1 MARKLSAQDA
11 FDEVMDL
18 VGTLAQ
24 PSTDDQETE
33 AIKRLEALSQDL
45 AELGA
50 SVRAQEIVAEIAAF
64 REMQPSWKTNGKHNF
79 AVYVKEMLPSL
90 REALALAKTNTAD
103 VIWRTAEILRGAFRE
118 PEYRRVILPFTVLRR
133 LDCLLQPTKAAVL
146 AKHKEISAKGYD
158 LRMFLTPITGVQFW
172 NHSAFT
178 IKGLLE
184 APDDLRDNIE
194 DLINGFSPNVRRI
207 FEKFSF
213 MATVDKLREKG
224 RLFHVVQA
232 FSRVPMDMYSVSS
245 HDMGKAF
252 EELLRKFN
260 DASPAGEQYTPR
272 DAIHLM
278 VDILF
283 DGDDD
288 ALSVA
293 GAIRTMYD
301 QTAGTGGMLSEAEEK
316 VRQLNPN
323 AKLRL
328 FGQELEDETY
338 AICMAD
344 MLIRGQDPADIAVG
358 DTLES
363 DKHPDERFDYQLS
376 NPPYGV
382 EWKPAQEAVEREHAK
397 GAAGR
402 FGPGLPRI
410 SDGQMLF
417 QLNAISKMR
426 PFINGE
432 GGGRIGLVHNGSPL
446 FTGDAG
452 SGESEIRRYI
462 LEHDYLDAIVA
473 LPTDMFY
480 NTNIATYLWFMSN
493 RKPAERKDKV
503 LLIDATN
510 MGVLM
515 KKNLGKKRFELSDDC
530 QRRIVEAY
538 HEFTAF
544 DWKDEAPIGGRVRQL
559 KAKVLPTSHFFYR
572 KVTIERPLRLRYE
585 LTAERKQAWI
595 ASLTNKKG
603 STPIEAQNLLALA
616 DRLIERLGEKTYQST
631 EAVLTDLKAMDATFV
646 CEEKAAGRP
655 LKATAFKGKILDA
668 LRKGFGVRDKKAEI
682 VNDDKGNPM
691 SDSDLRD
698 SEYIPFSFVAKHS
711 NDVAAGV
718 DAYFGAEVKPHWPD
732 AWVNTGVVDESDG
745 QIGVVGCEIN
755 FNREFYVYEAPR
767 SREAIKHE
775 IEAMEK
781 RFMEMLKGVA
791 G

>member
-1 MARKLSAQDA
+1 MSQEPEASNPNDNAGA
-11 FDEVMDL
+11 
-18 VGTLAQ
+18 
-24 PSTDDQETE
+24 STPG
-33 AIKRLEALSQDL
+33 RGSL
-45 AELGA
+45 AELIWK
-50 SVRAQEIVAEIAAF
+50 SAE
-64 REMQPSWKTNGKHNF
+64 
-79 AVYVKEMLPSL
+79 L
-90 REALALAKTNTAD
+90 
-103 VIWRTAEILRGAFRE
+103 LRGAFRE

-133 LDCLLQPTKAAVL
+133 LDCLLEPTKAKVL
-146 AKHKEISAKGYD
+146 AKHQEIAPKGYD
-158 LRMFLTPITGVQFW
+158 LRMFLAPITGFPFW

-178 IKGLLE
+178 MKGLLE
-184 APDDLRDNIE
+184 APDDMRDNLE

-207 FEKFSF
+207 FEKFAF

-224 RLFHVVQA
+224 RLYHVMKA
-232 FSRVPMDMYSVSS
+232 FAAVPMDLTTVSG

-252 EELLRKFN
+252 EELLRRFN

-278 VDILF
+278 VDVLF
-283 DGDDD
+283 DGDDEV
-288 ALSVA
+288 LSVP

-316 VRQLNPN
+316 VKGLNPN

-344 MLIRGQDPADIAVG
+344 MLIRGQDPADIAMG
-358 DTLES
+358 DTLEA

-382 EWKPAQEAVEREHAK
+382 EWKPAQAAVEREHAK

-417 QLNAISKMR
+417 MLNALSKMR

-452 SGESEIRRYI
+452 SGESEIRRHI

-480 NTNIATYLWFMSN
+480 NTNIATYLWFMTN
-493 RKPAERKDKV
+493 RKPKERKGKV
-503 LLIDATN
+503 MLIDASN

-515 KKNLGKKRFELSDDC
+515 KKNLGKKRFELSEDC

-538 HEFTAF
+538 HSFKDTE
-544 DWKDEAPIGGRVRQL
+544 WKDGQPISGRTRAL
-559 KAKVLPTSHFFYR
+559 KAKVLPASHFFYR
-572 KVTIERPLRLRYE
+572 KVTVERPLRLKYE
-585 LTAERKQAWI
+585 LTEARKLAWLE
-595 ASLTNKKG
+595 SLSGKKG
-603 STPIEAQNLLALA
+603 GVPVEAQDLMALV
-616 DRLIERLGEKTYQST
+616 DRLIAQLGEKSYLST
-631 EAVLTDLKAMDATFV
+631 EAAVEDLKAIDASFV
-646 CEEKAAGRP
+646 AQEKVAGRA
-655 LKATAFKGKILDA
+655 LKTTAFKGKILDA
-668 LRKGFGVRDKKAEI
+668 LRRGFGTRDKKAEI
-682 VNDDKGNPM
+682 VTDDKGVPL

-698 SEYIPFSFVAKHS
+698 AEYIPFSTIAKS
-711 NDVAAGV
+711 NSVTTGIE
-718 DAYFGAEVKPHWPD
+718 AYFDAEVKPHWPD
-732 AWVNTGVVDESDG
+732 AWINTDTKDKADG
-745 QIGVVGCEIN
+745 QIGLVGCEIN
-755 FNREFYVYEAPR
+755 FNREFYVYQAPR
-767 SREAIKHE
+767 SREAIKHD
-775 IEAMEK
+775 IEAMEQ

-791 G
+791 A

>member
-18 VGTLAQ
+18 VGTLTQ
-24 PSTDDQETE
+24 PSTDDQET
-33 AIKRLEALSQDL
+33 AAVKRLEALAQEL

-50 SVRAQEIVAEIAAF
+50 PVRAREIVEEIAAF
-64 REMQPSWKTNGKHNF
+64 RGMQPSWNTNGKHNF
-79 AVYVKEMLPSL
+79 AVYVKDMLPSL

-172 NHSAFT
+172 NHSNFT

-184 APDDLRDNIE
+184 APDDLRDNLE

-344 MLIRGQDPADIAVG
+344 MLIRGQDPADIALG

-417 QLNAISKMR
+417 QLNAISKLR

-510 MGVLM
+510 MGVNHSIEFSTDEGVNNNHAESYFSRMRRMVFGQVHRVTPKYMLDYVTEVAWREDWRRIQTSEQVRCLIRM
-515 KKNLGKKRFELSDDC
+515 STYSASQWWRGYWQGKKRKEEVFFS
-530 QRRIVEAY
+530 
-538 HEFTAF
+538 
-544 DWKDEAPIGGRVRQL
+544 P
-559 KAKVLPTSHFFYR
+559 AKP
-572 KVTIERPLRLRYE
+572 RPV
-585 LTAERKQAWI
+585 
-595 ASLTNKKG
+595 S
-603 STPIEAQNLLALA
+603 
-616 DRLIERLGEKTYQST
+616 
-631 EAVLTDLKAMDATFV
+631 
-646 CEEKAAGRP
+646 
-655 LKATAFKGKILDA
+655 
-668 LRKGFGVRDKKAEI
+668 
-682 VNDDKGNPM
+682 
-691 SDSDLRD
+691 
-698 SEYIPFSFVAKHS
+698 
-711 NDVAAGV
+711 
-718 DAYFGAEVKPHWPD
+718 
-732 AWVNTGVVDESDG
+732 
-745 QIGVVGCEIN
+745 
-755 FNREFYVYEAPR
+755 
-767 SREAIKHE
+767 
-775 IEAMEK
+775 
-781 RFMEMLKGVA
+781 
-791 G
+791 

>member
-1 MARKLSAQDA
+1 MNQKNASIDA
-11 FDEVMDL
+11 AAAPAGGTNLADL
-18 VGTLAQ
+18 IWKT
-24 PSTDDQETE
+24 
-33 AIKRLEALSQDL
+33 
-45 AELGA
+45 AEL
-50 SVRAQEIVAEIAAF
+50 
-64 REMQPSWKTNGKHNF
+64 
-79 AVYVKEMLPSL
+79 
-90 REALALAKTNTAD
+90 
-103 VIWRTAEILRGAFRE
+103 LRGAFRE

-133 LDCLLQPTKAAVL
+133 LDCLLEPTKATVL
-146 AKHKEISAKGYD
+146 AKHQEIAKKGYD
-158 LRMFLTPITGVQFW
+158 LRMFLAPITGFPFW

-178 IKGLLE
+178 MKGLLE
-184 APDDLRDNIE
+184 APDDLRDNLE
-194 DLINGFSPNVRRI
+194 DLVNGFSPNVRRI
-207 FEKFSF
+207 FEKFAF

-224 RLFHVVQA
+224 RLYHVAKA
-232 FSRVPMDMYSVSS
+232 FAGVPMDLKTVSG

-252 EELLRKFN
+252 EELLRRFN

-283 DGDDD
+283 DGDDEV
-288 ALSVA
+288 LSVP

-316 VRQLNPN
+316 VKRLNPN

-344 MLIRGQDPADIAVG
+344 MLIRGQDPADIALG
-358 DTLES
+358 DTLS
-363 DKHPDERFDYQLS
+363 DDKHPDQHFDYQLS

-382 EWKPAQEAVEREHAK
+382 EWKPAEESVKKEHAK
-397 GAAGR
+397 GASGR

-417 QLNAISKMR
+417 MLNAVAKMR

-432 GGGRIGLVHNGSPL
+432 GGGRVGLVHNGSPL

-452 SGESEIRRYI
+452 SGESEIRRFL
-462 LEHDYLDAIVA
+462 LEHDHVDAIVA

-480 NTNIATYLWFMSN
+480 NTNIATYLWFLSN
-493 RKPAERKDKV
+493 RKPKERKGKV
-503 LLIDATN
+503 MLIDVSA
-510 MGVLM
+510 MGVVM

-530 QRRIVEAY
+530 QRRIVTAY
-538 HEFTAF
+538 HAF
-544 DWKDEAPIGGRVRQL
+544 KDVEWKDAAAVGGRTRAL
-559 KAKVLPTSHFFYR
+559 KAKVLPASHFFYR
-572 KVTIERPLRLRYE
+572 KVTIERPLRLSYE
-585 LTAERKQAWI
+585 LTEAKKLAWME
-595 ASLTNKKG
+595 SLAGKKG
-603 STPIEAQNLLALA
+603 GTPVEVQDLIALV
-616 DRLIERLGEKTYQST
+616 DRLIAERGEKAYMGTDDVI
-631 EAVLTDLKAMDATFV
+631 EDLKAIDATFV
-646 CEEKAAGRP
+646 AQEKTAGRT
-655 LKATAFKGKILDA
+655 LKPTAFKGKILDA

-682 VNDDKGNPM
+682 VLDDKGQPLP
-691 SDSDLRD
+691 DSDLRD
-698 SEYIPFSFVAKHS
+698 AEYIPFSFIAKHGHNVAK
-711 NDVAAGV
+711 GV
-718 DAYFGAEVKPHWPD
+718 QAYFDAEVKPHWPD
-732 AWVNTGVVDESDG
+732 AWVNKSVVDEADE

-767 SREAIKHE
+767 SREAIKRD

>member
-1 MARKLSAQDA
+1 MARKLTGQDA
-11 FDEVMDL
+11 FDEVIEL
-18 VGTLAQ
+18 VGVLTQ
-24 PSTDDQETE
+24 PSTDEQEAE
-33 AIKRLEALSQDL
+33 AVKRLELL
-45 AELGA
+45 AQEVAEMGA
-50 SVRAQEIVAEIAAF
+50 PARAQQLIGEVAAF
-64 REMQPSWKTNGKHNF
+64 RGMQSSWKTSGKQNF
-79 AVYVKEMLPSL
+79 AVYAKALLPQLAES
-90 REALALAKTNTAD
+90 LALAKTNTAD

-118 PEYRRVILPFTVLRR
+118 PEYRTVILPFTVLRR
-133 LDCLLQPTKAAVL
+133 LDCLLRPTKAAVV

-158 LRMFLTPITGVQFW
+158 LRMFLAPITGFPFW
-172 NHSAFT
+172 NHSNFT

-184 APDDLRDNIE
+184 APDDLRDNLE
-194 DLINGFSPNVRRI
+194 DMVNGFSPNVRRI
-207 FEKFSF
+207 FEKFGF
-213 MATVDKLREKG
+213 MATVDKLRDKG

-232 FSRVPMDMYSVSS
+232 FSRVPMDLYSVSS

-252 EELLRKFN
+252 EELLRRFN
-260 DASPAGEQYTPR
+260 DTSPAGEQYTPR

-283 DGDDD
+283 DGDDEM
-288 ALSVA
+288 LSVP

-316 VRQLNPN
+316 VKTLNPN

-344 MLIRGQDPADIAVG
+344 MLIRGQDPADIANG
-358 DTLES
+358 DTLA
-363 DKHPDERFDYQLS
+363 DDQHPDQRFDYQLS

-382 EWKPAQEAVEREHAK
+382 EWKPAEEAVKREHAK

-417 QLNAISKMR
+417 MLNAVSKMR

-432 GGGRIGLVHNGSPL
+432 GGGRVGLVHNGSPL

-452 SGESEIRRYI
+452 SGESEIRRF
-462 LEHDYLDAIVA
+462 LLAHDYVEAIVA

-480 NTNIATYLWFMSN
+480 NTNIATYLWFLSN
-493 RKPAERKDKV
+493 RKAKDRQDKIM
-503 LLIDATN
+503 LIDASA

-515 KKNLGKKRFELSDDC
+515 KKNLGKKRFELSEDC
-530 QRRIVEAY
+530 QRRIVEAF
-538 HEFTAF
+538 HAF
-544 DWKDEAPIGGRVRQL
+544 KDLEWKDDAPIGGRTRAL
-559 KAKVLPTSHFFYR
+559 KAKTLSTSHFFYR

-585 LTAERKQAWI
+585 VTEERKTAWI
-595 ASLTNKKG
+595 ASLTGKKA
-603 STPIEAQNLLALA
+603 STPVEVQNLMALTG
-616 DRLIERLGEKTYQST
+616 RLIERLGEKTYMST
-631 EAVLTDLKAMDATFV
+631 EAVLTDLKAVDASFV
-646 CEEKAAGRP
+646 AEEKEAGRA
-655 LKATAFKGKILDA
+655 LKPTAFKGKILDA
-668 LRKGFGVRDKKAEI
+668 LRKGFGVRDKKADI

-691 SDSDLRD
+691 SDSELRD
-698 SEYIPFSFVAKHS
+698 AEYIPFSFIAKHG
-711 NDVAAGV
+711 NDVTSGV
-718 DAYFGAEVKPHWPD
+718 QAYFDAEVKPHWPD

-767 SREAIKHE
+767 SREAIKKD
-775 IEAMEK
+775 IEAMEQK
-781 RFMEMLKGVA
+781 FMEMLKGVA